1 MIIAIHPRVNSFTDE
16 WIQYCIDNSISY
28 KIVNCYSSN
37 IINDLCGCSALMW
50 HWDQSDEKAILF
62 ARQLTFS
69 LEAAGITVYPNVNT
83 VWHFDDKIGQ
93 KYLLE
98 AIEAPFVTTH
108 IHYDVQEALAWIDKS
123 TFPKV
128 FKLRRGATSTNVS
141 LTKTPEAAKKQVK
154 RSFKQGFNSINRV
167 SIFQDKLDR
176 FKKERSITSFKSLL
190 KGFVRIF
197 VPTQFERIHGKEKGY
212 IYFQDFIPG
221 NNHDTRVVIVGNKAF
236 SIIRYN
242 RKDDF
247 RASGSGHKSY
257 DPALIDPRC
266 LQIAF
271 EVSEKLGMQSCA
283 FDFILDTNNNPLII
297 EISYGFVTKIFPG
310 YWDKDLVWHEGETN
324 IHSLIIETF
333 LQKELMKK

>member
-1 MIIAIHPRVNSFTDE
+1 
-16 WIQYCIDNSISY
+16 
-28 KIVNCYSSN
+28 
-37 IINDLCGCSALMW
+37 
-50 HWDQSDEKAILF
+50 
-62 ARQLTFS
+62 
-69 LEAAGITVYPNVNT
+69 
-83 VWHFDDKIGQ
+83 
-93 KYLLE
+93 
-98 AIEAPFVTTH
+98 
-108 IHYDVQEALAWIDKS
+108 
-123 TFPKV
+123 
-128 FKLRRGATSTNVS
+128 
-141 LTKTPEAAKKQVK
+141 
-154 RSFKQGFNSINRV
+154 
-167 SIFQDKLDR
+167 
-176 FKKERSITSFKSLL
+176 
-190 KGFVRIF
+190 
-197 VPTQFERIHGKEKGY
+197 KEKGY

-310 YWDKDLVWHEGETN
+310 
-324 IHSLIIETF
+324 
-333 LQKELMKK
+333 